1 MNDNIKLIMTFLLKT
16 IVVIMFLLSCI
27 SNYCFK
33 NEANEMRLNSSVIT
47 LGLMLLAL

>member
-1 MNDNIKLIMTFLLKT
+1 MSNLIPQVITFLLKT
-16 IVVIMFLLSCI
+16 ILVIMFLLSCI

-33 NEANEMRLNSSVIT
+33 NEANEMRLNSSVIA